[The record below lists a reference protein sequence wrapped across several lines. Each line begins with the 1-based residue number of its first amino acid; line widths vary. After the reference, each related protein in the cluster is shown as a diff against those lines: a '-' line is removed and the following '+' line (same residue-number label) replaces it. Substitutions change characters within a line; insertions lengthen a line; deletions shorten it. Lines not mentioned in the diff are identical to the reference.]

1 MVAAALLAGCGGGDG
16 AAPAPGPR
24 ANRSGGDAAIA
35 RQAVI
40 RLDAFPAGWA
50 AQERPKGR
58 SSCLGAVRRTAAA
71 TSASPAF
78 RHGSQQVQSSA
89 MVFRDA
95 DQAEH
100 ALRRLVSDA
109 TRRCYAE
116 ESTEAYRK
124 GTGDTFQRVQAQA
137 LSVRGFGADGGGSRV
152 RFSPSVEDPSTDVV
166 IDLIAVRVGRAVGT
180 ELLIGSPRPLDA
192 AVRARLARRHAAL
205 LESALREPP
214 IIGV

>member
-1 MVAAALLAGCGGGDG
+1 MVAATLLAGCGGGDRPT
-16 AAPAPGPR
+16 APEPR
-24 ANRSGGDAAIA
+24 AQRPGDDAAIA

-58 SSCLGAVRRTAAA
+58 SSCLAAVRRTAAA

-78 RHGSQQVQSSA
+78 RHGSDQVQSSA

-95 DQAEH
+95 GQAER

-166 IDLIAVRVGRAVGT
+166 VDLVAVRVGRAVGT

-214 IIGV
+214 IVGV